1 MRPRS
6 LAHLHLEETLQREE
20 GVASQPGEEAPHVAP
35 KAHERRLGESAVLGD
50 VAGLGKAGS
59 RLRPQVGV
67 GGGLLQRLAHAH
79 EDARVDVSGALAKVG
94 GHAPLYLRDVEQ
106 APLVV
111 DLLHKPD
118 VSRDGDLL
126 AWWGRGAEGAQLL
139 RVAADGVLHAL
150 LEDGIEL
157 VIVCDPLAGEA
168 HDEAAGLR
176 ASPRS
181 HAPGGDAAAH
191 ESRPALMRWKRRE
204 REHARG
210 QLWGRELALRRPE
223 WPGSGGRA
231 GCRAGGPGVR
241 GSTQCSSR

>member
-1 MRPRS
+1 MVSPPF
-6 LAHLHLEETLQREE
+6 LATWR
-20 GVASQPGEEAPHVAP
+20 AWA
-35 KAHERRLGESAVLGD
+35 RR
-50 VAGLGKAGS
+50 GS

-126 AWWGRGAEGAQLL
+126 AWWGRGAEGADLL

-168 HDEAAGLR
+168 HDEAASLRGL
-176 ASPRS
+176 
-181 HAPGGDAAAH
+181 HVV
-191 ESRPALMRWKRRE
+191 MRQEVTQQHTKVVGAYAVEGRE

-210 QLWGRELALRRPE
+210 QLWGRELALGGQNGQGLVAEQAVGQAVQACGLHPVLLAVELHEGNALQELPRE
-223 WPGSGGRA
+223 GSPG
-231 GCRAGGPGVR
+231 
-241 GSTQCSSR
+241 